1 MNFWLTV
8 ERFINLQIPKKFL
21 KIPILGNT
29 LYFKLFSFLVF
40 KFNPDKKTIKNY
52 FLFVVLSL
60 ISYPTPLFLIIII
73 LLITDNA
80 DFLRN
85 LDLKLFNNYFIRH
98 LIEVIGYSFLIVPY
112 SYFSGLLQK
121 IFHLYLVKQV
131 KKNLGKL
138 DTNNKFPFLNN
149 FNYTKYYEFLCQRKF
164 YIGIEKKHWYNPE
177 KIIENIFIYI
187 QYWWWVINW
196 NLPKYFAHIIL
207 EVFLFNTTEFTNS
220 NIPKKNWKIFLY
232 IYFAF
237 VFIHLILTWYPF
249 WIISYFIMEHISE
262 VDGNLND
269 TNNETIQLLLSSFST
284 IFFGNITIPWL
295 VYYPKLWITFWLFE
309 K

>member
-8 ERFINLQIPKKFL
+8 EKFINLQIPKKFL

-60 ISYPTPLFLIIII
+60 ISYPAPLFLIIIT
-73 LLITDNA
+73 LLITGNA

-85 LDLKLFNNYFIRH
+85 LDLKFFNNYFIRH
-98 LIEVIGYSFLIVPY
+98 LIEIIVYSLLIVPY
-112 SYFSGLLQK
+112 SYFSGFLQK

-149 FNYTKYYEFLCQRKF
+149 FNYTKHYEFLCQRKF
-164 YIGIEKKHWYNPE
+164 YAGVEKKHWYNPE
-177 KIIENIFIYI
+177 KIIENIFIII
-187 QYWWWVINW
+187 QSWWLKVNW

-207 EVFLFNTTEFTNS
+207 EVFLFNATEFTNS
-220 NIPKKNWKIFLY
+220 NISKKNWKIFLY
-232 IYFAF
+232 IYFTF
-237 VFIHLILTWYPF
+237 VFIQLILTWYPF
-249 WIISYFIMEHISE
+249 WIIYYFIMGHISE
-262 VDGNLND
+262 INGDLNG
-269 TNNETIQLLLSSFST
+269 TNNEAIKLLLSGFFT
-284 IFFGNITIPWL
+284 IIFGFLMLPTAA
-295 VYYPKLWITFWLFE
+295 YHPKLWITFWLFE